1 MNKVVNINSRHGK
14 TDEENMSP
22 SFGKKK
28 VDKKPKKEAEKP
40 KEEEAVEKPKE
51 EEPEEKPSADEE

>member
-1 MNKVVNINSRHGK
+1 MNKAVKHNSRYEG

-22 SFGKKK
+22 LFGKKK

-40 KEEEAVEKPKE
+40 KEEEEKPKE
-51 EEPEEKPSADEE
+51 EEPEEKPPADEA